1 MRHHLKGFL
10 RRDGAHPVVQFI
22 KYGMAGG
29 LATAVDIV
37 VFYLLAWK
45 FLPALTSNDQLVELL
60 NISITP
66 VSETTRQWHYA
77 LDRGLTFLV
86 SNMTAYIA
94 NVLWVFTPGRH
105 SRWKEITL
113 FYLVS
118 GISFV
123 IATGL
128 STGLIAWVGCT
139 TTTAFLVNMVCSLL
153 INFVCRKY
161 LVFNG

>member
-1 MRHHLKGFL
+1 MRQLLQQFL
-10 RRDGAHPVVQFI
+10 RRDAHPVVQFI

-45 FLPALTSNDQLVELL
+45 VLPALTANDQLVELL
-60 NISITP
+60 GLNITP
-66 VSETTRQWHYA
+66 VTEGVRQWHYVVN
-77 LDRGLTFLV
+77 RTMTFMV
-86 SNMTAYIA
+86 SNLTAYVA

-105 SRWKEITL
+105 SRAKEILL

-118 GISFV
+118 GISFF
-123 IATGL
+123 IATAL
-128 STGLIAWVGCT
+128 STGLIAWFGCT

-161 LVFNG
+161 FVFNG

>member
-1 MRHHLKGFL
+1 MRQLLQQFL
-10 RRDGAHPVVQFI
+10 RRDAHPVVQFI

-29 LATAVDIV
+29 LATAVDIL

-45 FLPALTSNDQLVELL
+45 VLPALTANDQLVELL
-60 NISITP
+60 GVSITP
-66 VSETTRQWHYA
+66 VTESVRQWHYVVN
-77 LDRGLTFLV
+77 RTLTFMV
-86 SNMTAYIA
+86 SNLTAYVA

-105 SRWKEITL
+105 SRVKEILL

-118 GISFV
+118 GISFF
-123 IATGL
+123 IATAL
-128 STGLIAWVGCT
+128 SAGLIVWFGCT

-161 LVFNG
+161 FVFKG

>member
-1 MRHHLKGFL
+1 MRELLQKFL
-10 RRDGAHPVVQFI
+10 RKDAHPVVQFV

-45 FLPALTSNDQLVELL
+45 VLPALTANDQLVELL
-60 NISITP
+60 GVSITP
-66 VSETTRQWHYA
+66 VSESVRQWHYVA
-77 LDRGLTFLV
+77 NRGLTFMV
-86 SNMTAYIA
+86 SNFTAYVA

-105 SRWKEITL
+105 SRFKEILL

-118 GISFV
+118 GISFL
-123 IATGL
+123 IATGI
-128 STGLIAWVGCT
+128 SAGLIAWFGCT
-139 TTTAFLVNMVCSLL
+139 TTTAFLVNMVCSLM

-161 LVFNG
+161 FVFKS